1 MGDAVDG
8 LEQLYNAATGRQ
20 VDPVL
25 AVLSAA
31 GLALDLG
38 TGGVGDVTTGVKA
51 AYRVS
56 LSISRQGGGLVAL
69 VIREQFVQFTRGR
82 LSPQALVDG
91 LRQRFGRMVDLARAR
106 GCGGFSLNNV
116 CLKLYDQLGLI
127 VKNQRGIDG
136 IAALSRLD
144 TLYIDNVNYVSI
156 RASFRE
162 RLENINISEISCPVG
177 RFASQSAI
185 EALAIFCPRNVVVD
199 QLDRP
204 ELVSATLDNSYV
216 GTRANQTTQRW
227 VRGGIDP
234 VTGVRYPGIGLPTD
248 EAGHI
253 LARQLGGPGGILSYN
268 IVPLA
273 RAANREMEAIENFL
287 KSQLGRSPQP
297 VITVQISLQ
306 YLDTQYPRRPTNI
319 LYSYT
324 INGVRTT
331 KVISNPR

>member
-106 GCGGFSLNNV
+106 GCGGFSLNNI
-116 CLKLYDQLGLI
+116 CLRRYDKIATSVRVAGGLTPES
-127 VKNQRGIDG
+127 
-136 IAALSRLD
+136 ALSRVD
-144 TLYIDNVNYVSI
+144 ETLTIAKPKTPNTVLQLVFTDVVLSCVRGAVSPSGVQAASAVFCDKVNIAHIFEGEINKKGKAVGFHYFGDGTLAMGKARID
-156 RASFRE
+156 
-162 RLENINISEISCPVG
+162 
-177 RFASQSAI
+177 Q
-185 EALAIFCPRNVVVD
+185 VVD
-199 QLDRP
+199 PPNAKGFYRAK
-204 ELVSATLDNSYV
+204 VSVFNPTTRQWVAKGPVSSMWPDSWTPQEVFDDILSAFQNATFKPGSAEWTGISAR
-216 GTRANQTTQRW
+216 GTQ
-227 VRGGIDP
+227 VRG
-234 VTGVRYPGIGLPTD
+234 
-248 EAGHI
+248 
-253 LARQLGGPGGILSYN
+253 
-268 IVPLA
+268 
-273 RAANREMEAIENFL
+273 
-287 KSQLGRSPQP
+287 
-297 VITVQISLQ
+297 
-306 YLDTQYPRRPTNI
+306 YLLDGTKD
-319 LYSYT
+319 L
-324 INGVRTT
+324 INTAFP
-331 KVISNPR
+331 IIQ